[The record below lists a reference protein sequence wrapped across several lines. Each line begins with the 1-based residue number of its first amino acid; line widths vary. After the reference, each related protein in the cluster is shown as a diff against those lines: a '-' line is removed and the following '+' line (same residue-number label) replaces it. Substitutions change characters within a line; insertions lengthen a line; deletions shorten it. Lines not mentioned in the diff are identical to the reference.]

1 MAQPR
6 SLASVTAIG
15 VINIVVAS
23 LLLLLQ
29 FCGLVI
35 MLVGEDF
42 INDPNAKAMER
53 FLEQNIPA
61 HHVTQVF
68 NTVFYLLL
76 SVLLLVFAIGLLR
89 RSNGCRV
96 GTILLSWIYIF
107 AAVAQLIYYFVLV
120 APQMSRFFQMA
131 GIPGIQDARF
141 LVTITTIIYVVIV
154 LVTSVYA
161 LIVALHLSRAYVKE
175 YFWADASDFD
185 ESRDERRPADDD
197 WYERRQRSLE
207 EEEGY

>member
-15 VINIVVAS
+15 VINIVIAS

-35 MLVGEDF
+35 MLIGEDF

-61 HHVTQVF
+61 HHVMQVI
-68 NTVFYLLL
+68 NTVFYLLV

-89 RSNGCRV
+89 RSNGSRV
-96 GTILLSWIYIF
+96 GTIVLCWIYIVS
-107 AAVAQLIYYFVLV
+107 AVAQLIYYFVLV
-120 APQMSRFFQMA
+120 APQMSRFFQIA

-161 LIVALHLSRAYVKE
+161 LIVAIHLSRVHVRE
-175 YFWADASDFD
+175 CFLADLSDFQD
-185 ESRDERRPADDD
+185 PMERRPEEDD
-197 WYERRQRSLE
+197 WYERRQRRLE